1 MDSLCTIT
9 RQLVSEPRVN
19 SIRISW
25 SWISILSGELDPEKD
40 VDQVFAYAGS
50 GGFNVTG
57 ENFFSQAHRVQYSVK
72 KVSSP
77 SVDLLQK
84 TFVPATVDNTVL
96 FNQVGSADDKI
107 IWQAGERKVT
117 IRPIGFGSV
126 LLSDTP
132 PTNTATL
139 SVSGAA
145 TNIERTFAD
154 GNVNLFDISGDAWQS
169 TGCKI
174 HSTL

>member
-1 MDSLCTIT
+1 MHDYQ
-9 RQLVSEPRVN
+9 QLVSYQESIPFAYLVLDLYSLLEN
-19 SIRISW
+19 SIQRKM
-25 SWISILSGELDPEKD
+25 SIRYLHMQVL
-40 VDQVFAYAGS
+40 VDSMLLERTSSVR
-50 GGFNVTG
+50 
-57 ENFFSQAHRVQYSVK
+57 AHRVQSSVK

-84 TFVPATVDNTVL
+84 AFVPATVDNTVL

-107 IWQAGERKVT
+107 ILAAGERKVT

-145 TNIERTFAD
+145 TNIERTFAEQCKS
-154 GNVNLFDISGDAWQS
+154 IRYQWRCWQS

>member
-1 MDSLCTIT
+1 MLLERTSSV
-9 RQLVSEPRVN
+9 R
-19 SIRISW
+19 
-25 SWISILSGELDPEKD
+25 
-40 VDQVFAYAGS
+40 
-50 GGFNVTG
+50 
-57 ENFFSQAHRVQYSVK
+57 AHRVQSSVK

-84 TFVPATVDNTVL
+84 AFVPATVDNTVL

-154 GNVNLFDISGDAWQS
+154 GNVNLFDISGDAGNPLDARFIPHFRS
-169 TGCKI
+169 AREEI
-174 HSTL
+174 SSSR